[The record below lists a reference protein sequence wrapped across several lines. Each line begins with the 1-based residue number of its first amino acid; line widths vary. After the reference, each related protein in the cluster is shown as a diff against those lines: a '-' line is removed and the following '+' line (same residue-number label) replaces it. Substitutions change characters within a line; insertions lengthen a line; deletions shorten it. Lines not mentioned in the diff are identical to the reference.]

1 MKKSLLA
8 LFIATCMIVSV
19 FSEYDVYAQ
28 DESATA
34 DETENYLPSPDDPL
48 TQVIGFEKAAT
59 VKLYYPETMY
69 AAPLDSE
76 AKAIMFISAHP
87 ELSDDPFASIL
98 VSLDKIEGYDEYM
111 NKGRDTAK
119 RAMEIML
126 EKIIDKHFAKD
137 AIVKNEGAD
146 FFDFGK
152 YWEVKGYLILDGSI
166 FEAPEGQ
173 EVANHDYMSALINVR
188 YYGPTG
194 YVLTTITYALDK
206 DIVNYYHISQ
216 KITDSAT
223 LDYKWTTESTIK
235 PKKEPARN
243 YSSSSNNKKSNKKS
257 SNKKSN
263 KSSKKSNKKSS
274 SNSSKKKTTKKQNK
288 KAPYNWVDSD
298 GDLWHWNGQYN
309 EFLAFAGYYSLDSNG
324 NISATFDYRWG
335 TDPDPKYVTIID

>member
-8 LFIATCMIVSV
+8 LFVAVCVLVSV
-19 FSEYDVYAQ
+19 CDDCTVYA
-28 DESATA
+28 A
-34 DETENYLPSPDDPL
+34 DETTEETTNFTPSSEDPL
-48 TQVIGFEKAAT
+48 TEVIAFDQAPT

-69 AAPLDSE
+69 AAPLESE
-76 AKAIMFISAHP
+76 AKAIMFIQAHP

-98 VSLDKIEGYDEYM
+98 VSLDKIEGYDEHM
-111 NKGRDTAK
+111 NKGRDAAK

-126 EKIIDKHFAKD
+126 EKIIEKHFDTSK
-137 AIVKNEGAD
+137 IVKNEGAD

-152 YWEVKGYLILDGSI
+152 YWEVKGYMILDGSD
-166 FEAPEGQ
+166 FQAMEGQ
-173 EVANHDYMSALINVR
+173 EVANHDYMSATINVR

-194 YVLTTITYALDK
+194 YVLTTVTYALDK
-206 DIVNYYHISQ
+206 DISNYYHISQ

-235 PKKEPARN
+235 PKKEPARKQQAA
-243 YSSSSNNKKSNKKS
+243 NKKSTKKKSTAKKTTNKKS
-257 SNKKSN
+257 TKKKSN
-263 KSSKKSNKKSS
+263 TNTK
-274 SNSSKKKTTKKQNK
+274 KKQNK

-324 NISATFDYRWG
+324 NISPKLDYRWG
-335 TDPDPKYVTIID
+335 TDPDPRYVTVYDD